1 MASDKYVLTIDGK
14 DFWFQKEQVI
24 DSNSFHLEM
33 LSYDKGLYRP
43 AEMLVTMNIDGQ
55 GMKNDKLVDT
65 FYQKVVKLKINDEVV
80 ADNYFVFKVR
90 PIYRNVSTGSSLKL
104 ELTIYSRDKLM
115 TLDKYSKAW
124 TGKKLGYDVFKE
136 VGSLPFKLATSCNL
150 QVVDYG
156 SGEFIQ
162 PYLVQYNESYYDF
175 LRRTANRCGEFLYF
189 ENGTFHLGLEMNDKA
204 KKDDPDYA
212 QIAAERYY
220 ENVLSEGLKTTDFA
234 YNYLTEDR
242 SMPGKSDKPYS
253 NPLTYD
259 DYLDDVKRDYT
270 DYVEQYDYLSKN
282 IVNSICLALGGTS
295 LQSIIQNVA
304 ISNGFKVLHA
314 TTAATNL
321 NQKHMDGNIKPWN
334 GIDEQNGDKVRQF
347 GTIKDQT
354 PKNDFC
360 GQKINM
366 NAEFYA
372 LVREAE
378 KKVGENA
385 VYLEFGEKTQKLSIG
400 DKIKVDGDNYLV
412 IGVNGRCIYS
422 YTDEASKATFDE
434 RQQVIGVKLY
444 GEAAIPP
451 ALPDIIV
458 RESQPQLAFVVDNF
472 DPEKY
477 GRVRVKFAWQPKEE
491 EEKENA
497 SPWIRVS
504 LPFATDGAGVK
515 FKPEI
520 GDEVMVSFEEG
531 NVERPYVSGFLLSP
545 RTNKTWSWLPD
556 RSITS
561 KNGHTITFND
571 GIDGA
576 SSLYALSPLWS
587 LIKSFIPNADIP
599 PALSDSAIF
608 RGLTGGM
615 TLSDRFGL
623 YKINLSSDS
632 RSVFIQ
638 SPVGDVTLNAFTGI
652 NISAPNGDISIQG
665 KNIKLEASDTISI
678 ESGKAVKQRFLPGN
692 ESYGESGTFWDG
704 TAGRVIA
711 DVGLTFIRDIRSR
724 TIDKVVD
731 VKLIRTLMDTVL
743 RPIDG
748 TMKIKSPT
756 FVRIEAG
763 KGSAEYP
770 RAARRKNGDVE
781 HVPYDLYPSITKVAS
796 IARSRVEFV
805 QNAYENMCKDIA
817 AFKVFSQAACVNA
830 NEKAISVADIK
841 NASFKENKSDLVFNW
856 DPIKSV
862 DELGNDYQ
870 DKYNNLKNEKPKEDD
885 DRYVWIEG
893 NAIYHRDMEEWNQKL
908 RKLQETYAN
917 NLNKRNKT
925 LDDREKLENAARKL
939 SDSIYSLYYFTKV
952 YFNSKDVDCENLIF
966 ANSIKG
972 ALDSLSYNKEIPI
985 KNDTRKETINDWA
998 AQKKHYMRLAVCSF
1012 FSQSELSSKVSS
1024 KVNNKY
1030 MTLSEPTGVADN
1042 LADDI
1047 TWQTCVGSMVSKP
1060 TTAEKIRLM
1069 IKEWADETYKDP
1081 YEDPIV
1087 NQHRWKVGVDGK
1099 ILMSDNPG
1107 KTLTFGNNGLVH
1119 ATNNMAFTDK
1129 SCDELK
1135 NMLCSIGTNVE

>member
-1 MASDKYVLTIDGK
+1 MVSDKYVLTIDGK
-14 DFWFQKEQVI
+14 DYWFLQEQKN
-24 DSNSFHLEM
+24 DNNKFHLEK

-43 AEMLVTMNIDGQ
+43 AEMLVTMNVDGQ
-55 GMKNDKLVDT
+55 GMKNDQLVKT

-136 VGSLPFKLATSCNL
+136 VGSLPFELATSCNL

-162 PYLVQYNESYYDF
+162 PYLVQYNESFYDF

-220 ENVLSEGLKTTDFA
+220 ENVLCEGLKTTDFA

-314 TTAATNL
+314 TTAAANL
-321 NQKHMDGNIKPWN
+321 NKKHMDANISPWSE
-334 GIDEQNGDKVRQF
+334 ISEQSGDKVRQF
-347 GTIKDQT
+347 GTYKNQT

-360 GQKINM
+360 GKEVNM

-372 LVREAE
+372 LIREAE

-385 VYLEFGEKTQKLSIG
+385 VYLEFGENTQKLSIG

-412 IGVNGRCIYS
+412 IGVKGRCVYS
-422 YTDEASKATFDE
+422 YTDESSKATSED

-451 ALPDIIV
+451 ALPDVIV
-458 RESQPQLAFVVDNF
+458 RESQPQLAFVADNF
-472 DPEKY
+472 DPEKI
-477 GRVRVKFAWQPKEE
+477 GRVRVKFAWQPDDSD
-491 EEKENA
+491 A

-520 GDEVMVSFEEG
+520 GDEVMVNFEEG

-571 GIDGA
+571 GVDGA
-576 SSLYALSPLWS
+576 TSLYALSPLWS
-587 LIKSFIPNADIP
+587 LIRSFIPNAGIP
-599 PALSDSAIF
+599 PELSDSAIF

-652 NISAPNGDISIQG
+652 NISSPNGDIKIQG
-665 KNIKLEASDTISI
+665 KNIKLEASDTVSI

-692 ESYGESGTFWDG
+692 ESYGESGTFWDS

-711 DVGLTFIRDIRSR
+711 DVGLTFIRDVRSR

-731 VKLIRTLMDTVL
+731 VQLIRTLMDTVL

-748 TMKIKSPT
+748 TTKIKSPT

-770 RAARRKNGDVE
+770 RSARRNLGDVE
-781 HVPYDLYPSITKVAS
+781 NVPFDFYPSITKIAS
-796 IARSRVEFV
+796 IARSRVESI
-805 QNAYENMCKDIA
+805 QA
-817 AFKVFSQAACVNA
+817 AFNVMCEDVKAFTDLSGENSVNS
-830 NEKAISVADIK
+830 NESVMSVDTIK
-841 NASFKENKSDLVFNW
+841 NASYKENKSDLVFNW
-856 DPIKSV
+856 DPLKTLE
-862 DELGNDYQ
+862 ELYNDYN
-870 DKYNNLKNEKPKEDD
+870 DKNNQAQNEKPKEDD
-885 DRYVWIEG
+885 DKYIRIEG
-893 NAIYHRDMEEWNQKL
+893 NAIYRRDLEDWNEKVKRIQDTYLDNILKL
-908 RKLQETYAN
+908 G
-917 NLNKRNKT
+917 KT
-925 LDDREKLENAARKL
+925 LEDRKKVEDAATKL
-939 SDSIYSLYYFTKV
+939 SNDIFVLYRCAKM
-952 YFNSKDVDCENLIF
+952 YFNSDSVDCENLFF
-966 ANSIKG
+966 ADAINK
-972 ALDSLSYNKEIPI
+972 ALQNLSYDNEIPI
-985 KNDTRKETINDWA
+985 SNAVTKNAINDWA
-998 AQKKHYMRLAVCSF
+998 NQKKHFMRLAVSSLL
-1012 FSQSELSSKVSS
+1012 SQDAVSD

-1030 MTLSEPTGVADN
+1030 FYFNRKAVAPDN
-1042 LADDI
+1042 LVDNMN
-1047 TWQTCVGSMVSKP
+1047 WQAYVSSLVDKP
-1060 TTAEKIRLM
+1060 TTVEKISLM
-1069 IKEWADETYKDP
+1069 IKDWAAETYDDPYKDP
-1081 YEDPIV
+1081 LV

-1099 ILMSDNPG
+1099 ILLSDSPG
-1107 KTLTFGNNGLVH
+1107 KTLTFDKNGLVN
-1119 ATNNMAFTDK
+1119 ATDNMAFTDK
-1129 SCDELK
+1129 SCDDLRQ
-1135 NMLCSIGTNVE
+1135 MLCSIGTNVK

>member
-1 MASDKYVLTIDGK
+1 MVSDKYVLTIDGK
-14 DFWFQKEQVI
+14 DYWFLQEQKN
-24 DSNSFHLEM
+24 DDNKYHLEK

-43 AEMLVTMNIDGQ
+43 AEMLVTMNVDGQ
-55 GMKNDKLVDT
+55 GMKNDQLVKT

-104 ELTIYSRDKLM
+104 ELTIYSRDKLL

-124 TGKKLGYDVFKE
+124 TGKKLGNDVFLKE
-136 VGSLPFKLATSCNL
+136 VGGLPFKLPNSCNL

-314 TTAATNL
+314 TTAAANL
-321 NQKHMDGNIKPWN
+321 NKKHMDANISPWS
-334 GIDEQNGDKVRQF
+334 GISEQSGDKVRQF
-347 GTIKDQT
+347 GTYKNQT

-360 GQKINM
+360 GQEVNM

-372 LVREAE
+372 LIREAE

-385 VYLEFGEKTQKLSIG
+385 VYLEFGENTQKLSIG

-412 IGVNGRCIYS
+412 IGVKGRCVYS
-422 YTDEASKATFDE
+422 YTDESSKATSED

-458 RESQPQLAFVVDNF
+458 RESQPQLAFVDDNF
-472 DPEKY
+472 DPEKF
-477 GRVRVKFAWQPKEE
+477 GRVRVKFAWQPDDSD
-491 EEKENA
+491 A

-520 GDEVMVSFEEG
+520 GDEVMVNFEEG

-576 SSLYALSPLWS
+576 TSLYALSPLWS

-599 PALSDSAIF
+599 PELSDSAIF

-652 NISAPNGDISIQG
+652 NISSPNGDIKIQG
-665 KNIKLEASDTISI
+665 KNIKLEASDTVSI

-692 ESYGESGTFWDG
+692 ESYGESGTFWDS

-711 DVGLTFIRDIRSR
+711 DVGLTFIRDVRSR

-731 VKLIRTLMDTVL
+731 VQLIRTLMDTVL

-748 TMKIKSPT
+748 TTKIKSPT

-770 RAARRKNGDVE
+770 RSARRNRGDVE
-781 HVPYDLYPSITKVAS
+781 NVPFDFYPSITKIAS
-796 IARSRVEFV
+796 IARSRVESI
-805 QNAYENMCKDIA
+805 QA
-817 AFKVFSQAACVNA
+817 AFEVMCEDVKAFTDLSGENSVNS
-830 NEKAISVADIK
+830 NESVMSVDTIK
-841 NASFKENKSDLVFNW
+841 NASYKENKSDLVFNW
-856 DPIKSV
+856 DPLKTLE
-862 DELGNDYQ
+862 ELYNDYN
-870 DKYNNLKNEKPKEDD
+870 DKNNQAQNEKPKEDD
-885 DRYVWIEG
+885 DKYIRIEG
-893 NAIYHRDMEEWNQKL
+893 NAIYRRDLEDWNEKVKRIQDTYLDNVLKLGKTMED
-908 RKLQETYAN
+908 RKKVE
-917 NLNKRNKT
+917 
-925 LDDREKLENAARKL
+925 DAATKL
-939 SDSIYSLYYFTKV
+939 SNDIFVLYRCAKM
-952 YFNSKDVDCENLIF
+952 YFNSDSVDCENLFF
-966 ANSIKG
+966 ADAIKK
-972 ALDSLSYNKEIPI
+972 ALQNLSYDNEIPI
-985 KNDTRKETINDWA
+985 SNAVTKNAINDWA
-998 AQKKHYMRLAVCSF
+998 DQKKHFMRLAVSSLL
-1012 FSQSELSSKVSS
+1012 SQDAVSD

-1030 MTLSEPTGVADN
+1030 FYFNRHAVAPDN
-1042 LADDI
+1042 LVENMN
-1047 TWQTCVGSMVSKP
+1047 WQAYVNSLVDKP
-1060 TTAEKIRLM
+1060 TTVEKISLM
-1069 IKEWADETYKDP
+1069 IKDWAAETYDDP
-1081 YEDPIV
+1081 YKDPIV

-1099 ILMSDNPG
+1099 ILLSDSPG
-1107 KTLTFGNNGLVH
+1107 KTLTFDKNGLVN
-1119 ATNNMAFTDK
+1119 ATDNMAFTDK
-1129 SCDELK
+1129 SCDDLRQ
-1135 NMLCSIGTNVE
+1135 MLCSIGTNVE

>member
-1 MASDKYVLTIDGK
+1 MVSDKYVLTIDGK
-14 DFWFQKEQVI
+14 DYWFLQEQKN
-24 DSNSFHLEM
+24 DNNKFHLEK

-43 AEMLVTMNIDGQ
+43 AEMLVTMNVDGQ
-55 GMKNDKLVDT
+55 GMKNDQLVKT

-104 ELTIYSRDKLM
+104 ELTIYSRDKLL
-115 TLDKYSKAW
+115 TLDKYSKTW
-124 TGKKLGYDVFKE
+124 TGKKLGNDVFLKE
-136 VGSLPFKLATSCNL
+136 VGGLPFKLPNSCNL

-314 TTAATNL
+314 TTAAANL
-321 NQKHMDGNIKPWN
+321 NKKHMDANISPWSE
-334 GIDEQNGDKVRQF
+334 ISEQSGDKVRQF
-347 GTIKDQT
+347 GTYKNQT

-360 GQKINM
+360 GKEVNM

-372 LVREAE
+372 LIREAE

-385 VYLEFGEKTQKLSIG
+385 VYLEFGENTQKLSIG

-412 IGVNGRCIYS
+412 IGVKGRCVYS
-422 YTDEASKATFDE
+422 YTDESSKATSED

-451 ALPDIIV
+451 ALPDVIV
-458 RESQPQLAFVVDNF
+458 RESQPQLAFVADNF
-472 DPEKY
+472 DPEKI
-477 GRVRVKFAWQPKEE
+477 GRVRVKFAWQPDDSD
-491 EEKENA
+491 A

-520 GDEVMVSFEEG
+520 GDEVMVNFEEG

-599 PALSDSAIF
+599 PELSDSAIF

-652 NISAPNGDISIQG
+652 NISSPNGDIKIQG
-665 KNIKLEASDTISI
+665 KNIKLEASDTVSI

-692 ESYGESGTFWDG
+692 ESYGESGTFWDS

-711 DVGLTFIRDIRSR
+711 DVGLTFIRDVRSR

-731 VKLIRTLMDTVL
+731 VQLIRTLMDTVL

-748 TMKIKSPT
+748 TTKIKSPT

-770 RAARRKNGDVE
+770 RSARRNRGDVE
-781 HVPYDLYPSITKVAS
+781 NVPFDFYPSITKIAS
-796 IARSRVEFV
+796 IARSRVESIQTAFNV
-805 QNAYENMCKDIA
+805 MCEDVKAFTDLSGEN
-817 AFKVFSQAACVNA
+817 SVNS
-830 NEKAISVADIK
+830 NESVMSVDTIK
-841 NASFKENKSDLVFNW
+841 NASYKENKSDLVFNW
-856 DPIKSV
+856 DPLKTLE
-862 DELGNDYQ
+862 ELYNDYN
-870 DKYNNLKNEKPKEDD
+870 DKNNQAQNEKPKEDD
-885 DRYVWIEG
+885 DKYIRIEG
-893 NAIYHRDMEEWNQKL
+893 NAIYRRDLEDWNEKVKRIQDTYLDNISKL
-908 RKLQETYAN
+908 G
-917 NLNKRNKT
+917 KT
-925 LDDREKLENAARKL
+925 LEDRKKVEDAATKL
-939 SDSIYSLYYFTKV
+939 SNDIFVLYRCAKMN
-952 YFNSKDVDCENLIF
+952 FNSDSEDCENLFF
-966 ANSIKG
+966 ADAIKKV
-972 ALDSLSYNKEIPI
+972 LQNLSYDNEIPI
-985 KNDTRKETINDWA
+985 SNAVTKNAINDWA
-998 AQKKHYMRLAVCSF
+998 NQKKHFMRLAVSSLL
-1012 FSQSELSSKVSS
+1012 SQDAVSD

-1030 MTLSEPTGVADN
+1030 FYFNRKAVAPDN
-1042 LADDI
+1042 LVDNMN
-1047 TWQTCVGSMVSKP
+1047 WQAYVSSLVDKP
-1060 TTAEKIRLM
+1060 TTVEKISLM
-1069 IKEWADETYKDP
+1069 IKDWAAETYDDPYKDP
-1081 YEDPIV
+1081 LVD
-1087 NQHRWKVGVDGK
+1087 QHRWKVGVDGK
-1099 ILMSDNPG
+1099 ILLSDSPG
-1107 KTLTFGNNGLVH
+1107 KTLTFDKNGLVN
-1119 ATNNMAFTDK
+1119 ATDNMAFTDK
-1129 SCDELK
+1129 SCDDLRQ
-1135 NMLCSIGTNVE
+1135 MLCSIGTNVK